1 MKIGQRSLLG
11 YLPAQ
16 VIKCVLDGK
25 IKENQKYPFDIPM
38 KTVSLFADISGFTKL
53 SEKFSKKGRRGPEFL
68 AFCLNRYMEL
78 LINIIGKN
86 GGDIFKFAGDA
97 LLVIWPASENN
108 DLEEYS
114 VRAFHC
120 AKQIQKKLNNL
131 DMGIGNRLCVKV
143 GLGVGDCSIFYVGG
157 TFKRSEY
164 LIVGS
169 AMKQAC
175 SAECHATQGGQIIVS
190 EKMHFYLD
198 NYFKFKKCEKDMAH
212 LDADDM
218 AYFLYLEDKEIKYK
232 KIQIKAEALLMRT
245 KFNQEKLANN
255 TNILRTFVP
264 AAITGYLD
272 IEMENWCKEL
282 RLLTIMFIQLSVD
295 LKDTETLKGRE
306 KIQNVVS
313 TVQVCV
319 YKTRGSLNKFLMDDK
334 GSVMLCCWGLPPFS
348 TPDDSVRAV
357 YSANLILKEL
367 KEKYEVKALIGITTG
382 CCFTGVCGSSG
393 GRREYSLLGE
403 IVNLSARYMQT
414 AIMIYEAQK
423 ENPEFSE
430 HKGKKS
436 IFLCEKT
443 KNLIQ
448 NKIFCEFRIS
458 YQLKGFSVKFNHY
471 SPIDEG
477 KIRKITIDSI
487 YQLIKTHK
495 NNKTNEK
502 INKGFEPEPVN
513 DNIIGLESEK
523 KTINEKFQEVLK
535 TKESRAILITGIIG
549 SGKSFLVRNQL
560 IEIMKKNS
568 EHQIMQNI
576 DKILFISN
584 QSPITHT
591 IQMNGFQDCMR
602 KMHAAIAAKRAEK
615 NRNDAK
621 NEADYLYEMIV
632 SSNNQR
638 FLRYIAEIL
647 ACDLSKYYSEENQ
660 GPKVDAKTMALSG
673 DPFFSPISYEHN
685 KEELTKLSD
694 FFVKL
699 VMEYQNLILKNK
711 LPIILVVED
720 SQMLDGLSVRFIM
733 DMLFRFTRNDIK
745 NIFLVCTFQSL
756 VCDLKDNEKEKYL
769 ILNKDLNETF
779 NSYGTIIEMKPFMKI
794 EDVAELI
801 KDNVKYFHPDE
812 ETEKAKKEGENTK
825 RNKSGSEDGKD
836 DYIKINLDN
845 IPDEVIKAL
854 LPLCIKGSPLF
865 IIELAQALIDQEY
878 ILVEN
883 GHKLVLSEEF
893 KTMIELR
900 DFRKIKIPFI
910 IEKVL
915 GNIIDSL
922 KCMEIIILK
931 QASVIGNIFDI
942 DILTDLLST
951 FSTNFDDLFEA
962 IRNFEA
968 FGIIE
973 VLYDLKPKHLV
984 AMFSIPLM
992 REVLYQRLLVEQR
1005 CDIHSRVARK
1015 MEFSKYSYMP
1025 KKTEYEILKNH
1036 LEASE
1041 STLMKSIEDDNM
1053 NKTSDRVNGNLAN
1066 RKILITKDI
1075 IEKLKIVDLKITSS
1089 YSEIKKQFMPMLL
1102 SAKITKK
1109 DEHGGKVEERF
1120 AVLTNKKLCYYYN
1133 ENNYNDNS
1141 EPLASFFLKDIYQIT
1156 ILSRDQID
1164 DKNYYLEIKVSA
1176 WYKKSE
1182 LKEDRDF
1189 IIGFA
1194 TPEETSKWE
1203 IALNFLRIKNMYDE
1217 FTSNFGMIQLPL
1229 NNEFSLIENKKY
1241 KRKLNIKPRDPRDYK
1256 AGGAM
1261 NQNQKEFKE
1270 EMDGKK
1276 KGLEKN
1282 GIKGNVG
1289 RKKTITN
1296 NTLIPDQE
1304 KEKIE
1309 KKNLNCVDTNA
1320 KEIFKYGF
1328 GLFLAIIQDSIST
1341 QKVDYSYVPRH
1352 ICVKENKAFYE
1363 KGNLNYDDNS
1373 HSGQDS

>member
-1 MKIGQRSLLG
+1 MKVGQRSLLG

-25 IKENQKYPFDIPM
+25 IKENQKYPFDVPM

-53 SEKFSKKGRRGPEFL
+53 SEKFSKKGRKGPEFL

-131 DMGIGNRLCVKV
+131 DMGIGNRLSVKV
-143 GLGVGDCSIFYVGG
+143 GLGFGDCSIFYVGG

-164 LIVGS
+164 LIVGP

-190 EKMHFYLD
+190 EKMHEYLK
-198 NYFKFKKCEKDMAH
+198 NYFDFKKCDKDMAH
-212 LDADDM
+212 IDSDDM
-218 AYFLYLEDKEIKYK
+218 AYFLYEKDKENQKFR
-232 KIQIKAEALLMRT
+232 KIQVKAEALLMRT

-272 IEMENWCKEL
+272 IEMENWCKET

-348 TPDDSVRAV
+348 TADDSVRAV

-367 KEKYEVKALIGITTG
+367 KEKYDVKALIGITTG
-382 CCFTGVCGSSG
+382 CCFTGVCGSAG

-414 AIMIYEAQK
+414 AIMIYENQK
-423 ENPEFSE
+423 ENPEFIE

-458 YQLKGFSVKFNHY
+458 YQLKGFSIKFNHY

-502 INKGFEPEPVN
+502 NNRGFESEMVN
-513 DNIIGLESEK
+513 DNIIGLENEKRILNDKFEEVLNEK
-523 KTINEKFQEVLK
+523 KSEG
-535 TKESRAILITGIIG
+535 ILITGIIG
-549 SGKSFLVRNQL
+549 SGKSFLIRNQIIDL
-560 IEIMKKNS
+560 MRKYSDKPIV
-568 EHQIMQNI
+568 QNI

-591 IQMNGFQDCMR
+591 IQMNGFQEAMR
-602 KMHAAIAAKRAEK
+602 KMFSALVAKITEK
-615 NRNDAK
+615 NKTRNDQA
-621 NEADYLYEMIV
+621 ESEYLYEMIKKT
-632 SSNNQR
+632 NDNKY
-638 FLRYIAEIL
+638 LRYIADIL
-647 ACDLSKYYSEENQ
+647 GCDLSRYYSEENESVT
-660 GPKVDAKTMALSG
+660 VDAKTMALSG
-673 DPFFSPISYEHN
+673 DPFYSPINYEHN
-685 KEELTKLSD
+685 KDDLTRLSD
-694 FFVKL
+694 FFVNL
-699 VMEYQNLILKNK
+699 VLEYQNQILKNK
-711 LPIILVVED
+711 LPIIFIVED
-720 SQMLDGLSVRFIM
+720 SQQLDGLSVRFVM
-733 DMLFRFTRNDIK
+733 DILLRFKIGDVK
-745 NIFLVCTFQSL
+745 NIFMICTFQSL

-769 ILNKDLNETF
+769 PLNKDLNETF
-779 NSYGTIIEMKPFMKI
+779 ISCGTIIEMKPFMKI
-794 EDVAELI
+794 EEVAELI
-801 KDNVKYFHPDE
+801 KDNIKYYHRDDDLEKTKKDE
-812 ETEKAKKEGENTK
+812 NRKHKGGDDN
-825 RNKSGSEDGKD
+825 KD
-836 DYIKINLDN
+836 DFIKINLDD
-845 IPDEVIKAL
+845 IPDEVIKAI

-865 IIELAQALIDQEY
+865 IIELTQTLIDQGF
-878 ILVEN
+878 ILVKD
-883 GHKLVLSEEF
+883 GHKLELSDEF
-893 KTMIELR
+893 ITMKNLR
-900 DFRKIKIPFI
+900 DYRKIKIPFI

-915 GNIIDSL
+915 GNIIDAL

-942 DILTDLLST
+942 DILSDLLST
-951 FSTNFDDLFEA
+951 FSTNFDDLLEA
-962 IRNFEA
+962 IRNFES

-973 VLYDLKPKHLV
+973 ILYDLKPKHLV

-992 REVLYQRLLVEQR
+992 REVLYQRLLVEQKS
-1005 CDIHSRVARK
+1005 DIHSRVARK
-1015 MEFSKYSYMP
+1015 MEFSKYSYMA
-1025 KKTEYEILKNH
+1025 KKIEYEILKRH

-1041 STLMKSIEDDNM
+1041 STLMTSLEEDNI
-1053 NKTSDRVNGNLAN
+1053 NKNTDRINGNLAN

-1102 SAKITKK
+1102 DAKITKK
-1109 DEHGGKVEERF
+1109 DEHGGKVEIRY
-1120 AVLTNKKLCYYYN
+1120 AVLTNKKFCYYYN
-1133 ENNYNDNS
+1133 VDNYNDNS

-1156 ILSRDQID
+1156 ILSKDQFD
-1164 DKNYYLEIKVSA
+1164 EKNFYLEIKVSA

-1182 LKEDRDF
+1182 PKEDRDF
-1189 IIGFA
+1189 IIGFS
-1194 TPEETSKWE
+1194 TQEEMSKWE

-1229 NNEFSLIENKKY
+1229 NNEVSVVENKKY
-1241 KRKLNIKPRDPRDYK
+1241 KRKLNLTEHKSGKCGINNKI
-1256 AGGAM
+1256 
-1261 NQNQKEFKE
+1261 
-1270 EMDGKK
+1270 GKK
-1276 KGLEKN
+1276 C
-1282 GIKGNVG
+1282 
-1289 RKKTITN
+1289 N
-1296 NTLIPDQE
+1296 NTSRDNSLIQDQDE
-1304 KEKIE
+1304 NETMTIL
-1309 KKNLNCVDTNA
+1309 KKNSE
-1320 KEIFKYGF
+1320 EIFKEGF
-1328 GLFLAIIQDSIST
+1328 GLFLGLIQIILKTGKTDIEN
-1341 QKVDYSYVPRH
+1341 VPFH
-1352 ICVKENKAFYE
+1352 LVKNKKFT
-1363 KGNLNYDDNS
+1363 KNIKYDNESD
-1373 HSGQDS
+1373 D